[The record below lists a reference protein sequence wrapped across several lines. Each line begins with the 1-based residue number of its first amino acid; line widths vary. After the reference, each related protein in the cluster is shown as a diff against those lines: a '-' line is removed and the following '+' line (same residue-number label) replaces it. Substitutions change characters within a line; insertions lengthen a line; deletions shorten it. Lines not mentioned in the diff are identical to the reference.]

1 MKGKRLLSAALA
13 LLLLSLAGCG
23 SGGQGNA
30 PNYNWSQNAT
40 QNAEQSGS
48 VSDGVRK
55 CELRLLDDSRKP
67 VSNKNVLV
75 FEKEP
80 KSYYI
85 RIANLNEVDVDCT
98 VFAYQ
103 EEAFIPLSIEGGEPA
118 DYYVTRLAKKE
129 TVMLP
134 VTFHP
139 KELPSDQPAV
149 FLLGCAL
156 ADTNRVEIMRSM
168 TAPAVNISNV
178 FTQSLQMQAA
188 DKAAEVHEKTEDVDR
203 NGIRSEYI
211 NDGTPLEERDPLM
224 SAGLSFGEKL
234 DASTLFSIRP
244 QVQDTE
250 ELYLRAQSY
259 VGVGKCTAVVFV
271 DNVPV
276 KAFDGKTFASH
287 SRKEMEAYSF
297 PIDKSVLPKGE
308 HTLYG
313 ICFYDDSIK
322 ASFTEPES
330 ATNLAEAFTMSII
343 DVK

>member
-1 MKGKRLLSAALA
+1 MHGKRLLSAALT

-23 SGGQGNA
+23 SGSQGAA

-40 QNAEQSGS
+40 QNAAQNGLVFGE
-48 VSDGVRK
+48 VRN
-55 CELRLLDDSRKP
+55 CDLRLLDSSKKP
-67 VSNKNVLV
+67 VSDKNALA

-85 RIANLNEVDVDCT
+85 RIVNHNEVDVDCT

-103 EEAFIPLSIEGGEPA
+103 EESFIPLSIEGGEPA
-118 DYYVTRLAKKE
+118 DYYVTRLAQKE

-156 ADTNRVEIMRSM
+156 ADANRIEIMRN
-168 TAPAVNISNV
+168 TAEPAWNIGHV
-178 FTQSLQMQAA
+178 FTIPLRMQAA
-188 DKAAEVHEKTEDVDR
+188 DTAAEVHEKAEDIVR

-211 NDGTPLEERDPLM
+211 NDGTPLEERDPSI

-234 DASTLFSIRP
+234 DASRLFSIRP

-276 KAFDGKTFASH
+276 KAFGGKTFASY
-287 SRKEMEAYSF
+287 SREEMEAYSF
-297 PIDKSVLPKGE
+297 PIDKNVLSKGE

-322 ASFTEPES
+322 ALFTEQES
-330 ATNLAEAFTMSII
+330 ATYQADAYTMAFIN
-343 DVK
+343 VK